1 MENKRSYAKEK
12 RKRKDKCN
20 ICGQVSDLT
29 WDHVPPKFC
38 FNNGKVKYNS
48 ILERNEESS
57 QSKISQNG
65 IKYRSI
71 CSKCNNDLLGSDYDK
86 EYKKLVDI
94 LYKLY
99 ITQGEIGQY
108 VEIQGINVNK
118 TARAIIG
125 HFLAA
130 RNEYID
136 GKAENKLREYFLNP
150 NLRPPKD
157 FKLFYYVYIYNTIM
171 IIRDVAPKKFGKV
184 EYAIPEGLISCMNSF
199 PIAFILAHK
208 CDNEVDLYDIFE
220 LCTENIDETVNMRI
234 DLLSYMYPN
243 KKVLRDP
250 YWPCN
255 VSDDET
261 GTSMMLISDNSN
273 SSVFSQI
280 RELKRK

>member
-1 MENKRSYAKEK
+1 MENGRSYAREK
-12 RKRKDKCN
+12 RKLNDRCN
-20 ICGQVSDLT
+20 ICGQVSNLT

-38 FNNGKVKYNS
+38 FNNGKIKYNS
-48 ILERNEESS
+48 ILEMNKKEIKS
-57 QSKISQNG
+57 QISQNG
-65 IKYRSI
+65 LKYRSI

-94 LYKLY
+94 LYELY
-99 ITQGEIGQY
+99 VTPGEIAQY

-118 TARAIIG
+118 ISRAVIG
-125 HFLAA
+125 HLLAA

-136 GKAENKLREYFLNP
+136 GKTEDKLRKYFLNT
-150 NLRPPKD
+150 NQKPPKE
-157 FKLFYYVYIYNTIM
+157 FKLLYYVYIYNTIM
-171 IIRDVAPKKFGKV
+171 IIRDVVPKKFGRI

-199 PIAFILAHK
+199 PMAFILTHN
-208 CDNEVDLYDIFE
+208 CDNDVQLYDMFE
-220 LCTENIDETVNMRI
+220 LCSENIEEVVNLKI

-243 KKVLRDP
+243 KKKLRDP